1 MITQELIDNNL
12 DREYIQDLLVNL
24 IRIPSV
30 NPPEK
35 EGEKKAALFLID
47 EMKKLGLKTIYDEI
61 VPGRANATG
70 ILKGKKERSTLILNG
85 HLDVVPANADLWNN
99 SPFEPVIQEGKMYG
113 RGTADMKG
121 ALAAMLGAVKL
132 VRDIHS
138 ENSNCNVILSFVC
151 DEERSNMGVENFLEK
166 NIKADYAIIGEPTNL
181 EIARAMRGIAVFKII
196 TKGKSGHSSKP
207 KDSINAV
214 YKMAKVLEKLQDYC
228 DELEKKHHEILPS
241 PTAAVSIIRGGFK
254 ENIIPDECE
263 IIVDRRLIPGET
275 EETAYY
281 EITELLNEIKCKD
294 ENFDFFIERLKKPF
308 TLPGELPLSNCFVK
322 KIEHIYRN
330 YFHIDKAPIVGFQ
343 ASCEQ
348 TFFLNKGID
357 TLTIGPGSISQAHVA
372 DEYVELE
379 QLFKAAGFYASCIF
393 NLGQTLNKKG

>member
-1 MITQELIDNNL
+1 MITQKLIDNNL
-12 DREYIQDLLVNL
+12 DRKYIKSLLADL

-35 EGEKKAALFLID
+35 EGEKKAALFLIN
-47 EMKKLGLKTIYDEI
+47 EMKKLGLKTMFDEI

-70 ILKGKKERSTLILNG
+70 ILKGNKERSTLILNG
-85 HLDVVPANADLWNN
+85 HLDVVPANAELWNN

-121 ALAAMLGAVKL
+121 ALASMLGAVKL

-138 ENSNCNVILSFVC
+138 DDNCKVILSFVC
-151 DEERSNMGVENFLEK
+151 DEERSNMGVENFLE
-166 NIKADYAIIGEPTNL
+166 NNSKADYAIIGEPTNL
-181 EIARAMRGIAVFKII
+181 EIARAIRGIAVFRII
-196 TKGKSGHSSKP
+196 TKGKAGHSSKP
-207 KDSINAV
+207 KDSINAI
-214 YKMAKVLEKLQDYC
+214 YKMSKVLEGLQIYC
-228 DELEKKHHEILPS
+228 DDLEKKHHDILPS
-241 PTAAVSIIRGGFK
+241 PTVAVSIIRGGNK

-263 IIVDRRLIPGET
+263 IIVDRRLSPGET
-275 EETAYY
+275 EKTAHS
-281 EITELLNEIKCKD
+281 EIIELLNEIKCKD
-294 ENFDFFIERLKKPF
+294 KNFDYFIERLKKPF
-308 TLPGELPLSNCFVK
+308 TLPGELPLSNSFVQK
-322 KIEHIYRN
+322 VEKIYRN
-330 YFHIDKAPIVGFQ
+330 YFHVDKVPIVGFQ

-357 TLTIGPGSISQAHVA
+357 TLIFGPGSISQAHVA

-393 NLGQTLNKKG
+393 NLDQTLNAKR